1 MILVMMMMMRM
12 MMIMTTTTL
21 LFSMHDLNLYRGRW
35 LLIDACDNVYAICF
49 AGAAVEASS
58 VRGI

>member
-1 MILVMMMMMRM
+1 
-12 MMIMTTTTL
+12 MIMTTTTL